1 MWTHFQNFL
10 QFWFWDRNMKMI
22 NAIYTFVPFVEL
34 NPMQVARIEVRCEDI
49 STAYQ
54 IIHILYYGL
63 ILHPHNSVEIPPKIK
78 IALFCFWLFV
88 CLTFILT
95 IFFFV
100 LFQFRVLGIFHLECL
115 WALVHHCIQICL
127 HYVMKYLEIST
138 FTLFSRPNL
147 NREQ

>member
-10 QFWFWDRNMKMI
+10 QFWFWDRI
-22 NAIYTFVPFVEL
+22 DAIYTFVPFVEL

-95 IFFFV
+95 IFF
-100 LFQFRVLGIFHLECL
+100 LFYFNSVCWVFSCWVFRMSVSTCSSLYTNLF
-115 WALVHHCIQICL
+115 ALCD
-127 HYVMKYLEIST
+127 EISG
-138 FTLFSRPNL
+138 NL
-147 NREQ
+147 HLYFVQSS